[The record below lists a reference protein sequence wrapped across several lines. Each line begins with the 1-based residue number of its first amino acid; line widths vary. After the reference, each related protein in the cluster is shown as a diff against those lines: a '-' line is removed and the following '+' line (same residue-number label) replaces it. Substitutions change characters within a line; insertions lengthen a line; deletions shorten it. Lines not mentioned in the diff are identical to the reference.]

1 MLCLWNSCK
10 QRKQPLLINYTV
22 YGVTDVYFL
31 MNPFLINFSRARGPS
46 YGWGQ
51 SSFLRPLI
59 GLYKAQG
66 ISFRKK
72 KYITN
77 TSVIMGASGGGIP
90 RASGL
95 FGAYYEYKES
105 ENSIRTSIRWHI
117 PPLGNSRGG
126 AFFITSSG
134 HLSPFAF
141 QRNITLHIS
150 KEAPPS
156 HADACNVR
164 RVCVFTSNLNLNAQ
178 NSDCTICHMSKK

>member
-1 MLCLWNSCK
+1 
-10 QRKQPLLINYTV
+10 
-22 YGVTDVYFL
+22 
-31 MNPFLINFSRARGPS
+31 
-46 YGWGQ
+46 
-51 SSFLRPLI
+51 
-59 GLYKAQG
+59 
-66 ISFRKK
+66 
-72 KYITN
+72 
-77 TSVIMGASGGGIP
+77 MGASGGGIP

-95 FGAYYEYKES
+95 FGPYYEYKES
-105 ENSIRTSIRWHI
+105 ENSIRTSIRRHI

-178 NSDCTICHMSKK
+178 NSDYTICLMSKKNSVFVFVFFYFTLDCYTFKDTHKISYRQP